1 MRQHADCPGF
11 LIDGFP
17 REIQQ
22 GLQFEQEVSPP
33 MFNTLLLLHLPK
45 YLQFTNLWL
54 RLATSYQ
61 WIQCCSLL
69 RLFPTDSPPW
79 DTCKRALTVSWSL
92 KATVPSVFSGKG
104 TYCNKW
110 KHVYF
115 VVQQGCQKKNN
126 HLLCDLCWL
135 LCWAVR
141 LILKKRRCQNQP
153 SAHTTKP
160 WTFWKT
166 LCQPRSRGLP
176 HPNTRL

>member
-17 REIQQ
+17 REIKQ

-54 RLATSYQ
+54 RVATSYQ

-79 DTCKRALTVSWSL
+79 DTCKRALTVLWSL

-115 VVQQGCQKKNN
+115 VIQQGCQKKNN

-135 LCWAVR
+135 LC
-141 LILKKRRCQNQP
+141 
-153 SAHTTKP
+153 
-160 WTFWKT
+160 
-166 LCQPRSRGLP
+166 
-176 HPNTRL
+176 